1 MHSSLSVFVLVLT
14 VQSNAS
20 CDFDTLHNALLQAK
34 SSIKTRLCILP

>member
-1 MHSSLSVFVLVLT
+1 MRLSVFVLVLT

-34 SSIKTRLCILP
+34 SSIMTCLCTLP